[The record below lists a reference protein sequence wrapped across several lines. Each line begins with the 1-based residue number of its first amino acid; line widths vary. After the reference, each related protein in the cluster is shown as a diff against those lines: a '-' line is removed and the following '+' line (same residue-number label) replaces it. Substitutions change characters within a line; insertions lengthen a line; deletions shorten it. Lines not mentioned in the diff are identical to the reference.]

1 MASVGWFES
10 ALDCFSY
17 RPTISYQIIAYPF
30 VEDYFNIAGPF
41 RPGLSGN
48 LPSPFELLLLSPD
61 RFQDPIVNA
70 PPHARG
76 KKRIRTVKIDQN
88 TDSSQEVPG
97 SEASGLSLA

>member
-48 LPSPFELLLLSPD
+48 LPSPFELL
-61 RFQDPIVNA
+61 F
-70 PPHARG
+70 
-76 KKRIRTVKIDQN
+76 
-88 TDSSQEVPG
+88 
-97 SEASGLSLA
+97 

>member
-48 LPSPFELLLLSPD
+48 LPSPFEL
-61 RFQDPIVNA
+61 
-70 PPHARG
+70 
-76 KKRIRTVKIDQN
+76 N

-97 SEASGLSLA
+97 SEASRLSLA